1 MISIKSKVQ
10 DSKKEENLKQLSMM
24 SKIVKILFKI
34 RFIPAKNDK
43 TCSKIVFQL
52 CSLVTLT
59 FIAVYW
65 GVYFIFSAIFAQ
77 VLSRFQDVMMEVF
90 MEMNAIDLAS
100 GFANNIIVNLFLL
113 CPLFLGHALPSIPT
127 IAMAK
132 DLNWPKHGAKHV
144 ASFL

>member
-34 RFIPAKNDK
+34 RFIPVKSDA
-43 TCSKIVFQL
+43 TYSKITFKL
-52 CSLVTLT
+52 CSFVTLT
-59 FIAVYW
+59 FIAVYF
-65 GVYFIFSAIFAQ
+65 GVYFIFSAILAQ
-77 VLSRFQDVMMEVF
+77 VLSRFQHVVIEFYMER
-90 MEMNAIDLAS
+90 NSIDFAS
-100 GFANNIIVNLFLL
+100 GLAYSIIVNLFLL